1 MVERTSEVNIYRKA
15 YERQNSVLLGAAG
28 LIFSAVCIVAI
39 CIVGMKGSA
48 YGRSR
53 GQIKA
58 DGTKVIVTQE
68 LLDYLGTLKTVR
80 SAAPVIELQGTVE
93 IENYIYTGTIT
104 GIDIKN
110 YPFEYASA
118 GELSESSLIQ
128 MVFGSQ
134 IPKDF
139 QKKDGGKVSDAERE
153 TLLQKLSEGEL
164 RLQID
169 GMGSS
174 VSRNY
179 GMGGSASGNSGSG
192 NSGSS
197 DTGNADAGAGGSQN
211 DLAGSGQAALMAGIL
226 KQTGE
231 SQDSRIYVD
240 ITEIQRFCRMMRE
253 EDTPHSLVIGLY
265 HKKDAAEVLNILNGI
280 GFKGE
285 DPYRSRI
292 EEQGEADKNLR
303 IYFGMSGLLLLFS
316 GLYLKKVMW

>member
-1 MVERTSEVNIYRKA
+1 MVERTSDINIYRKA

-28 LIFSAVCIVAI
+28 LIFSVVCIVAI

-134 IPKDF
+134 IPKEF

-169 GMGSS
+169 GMG
-174 VSRNY
+174 
-179 GMGGSASGNSGSG
+179 
-192 NSGSS
+192 
-197 DTGNADAGAGGSQN
+197 DP
-211 DLAGSGQAALMAGIL
+211 GQAALMAGIL

-240 ITEIQRFCRMMRE
+240 ITEIQRFCRMMGE

-265 HKKDAAEVLNILNGI
+265 HKKDAAEVLNTLNGI

-292 EEQGEADKNLR
+292 EDQGEADKNLR

>member
-1 MVERTSEVNIYRKA
+1 MVERTSEINIYRKA
-15 YERQNSVLLGAAG
+15 YERQNSVLLGVAG
-28 LIFSAVCIVAI
+28 LIFSVVCIVAI

-58 DGTKVIVTQE
+58 DGAKVIVTQE

-93 IENYIYTGTIT
+93 IENYVYTGTIT

-134 IPKDF
+134 IPKEF

-169 GMGSS
+169 GMG
-174 VSRNY
+174 
-179 GMGGSASGNSGSG
+179 
-192 NSGSS
+192 
-197 DTGNADAGAGGSQN
+197 DP
-211 DLAGSGQAALMAGIL
+211 GQAALMAGIL

-265 HKKDAAEVLNILNGI
+265 HKKDAAEVLNTLSGM